1 MIDLTQSSA
10 CELCKIARSTGA
22 LFLDHR
28 EPLIPI
34 PDCIPYC
41 RSTVF
46 GPKLH
51 LVTHPLELCAISS
64 LCVQIVPAKRKKERR
79 GRQAAHLKLQLQTT
93 GETIGLGARSSKD
106 MAWTWFPHHVRC
118 AYPAIVLHPD
128 LLSWKGNTFDRT
140 RCCR

>member
-28 EPLIPI
+28 EPLRPI

-51 LVTHPLELCAISS
+51 LVTHPLELCAISH
-64 LCVQIVPAKRKKERR
+64 LCVQIGQSAKKKAKEKRARPAARV
-79 GRQAAHLKLQLQTT
+79 GGTTTQTT
-93 GETIGLGARSSKD
+93 EESARHKSQMK
-106 MAWTWFPHHVRC
+106 RE
-118 AYPAIVLHPD
+118 
-128 LLSWKGNTFDRT
+128 
-140 RCCR
+140 